1 MTFYNDKIDILSRI
15 HSNHWHTHAKQHSHK
30 IQKEKTDRI
39 KGCNNYKI
47 IVRDFSTQLSND
59 SNN

>member
-15 HSNHWHTHAKQHSHK
+15 HSNHWHTHAKQHRHK